1 MSTAVIGLGLIGGS
15 LLRALAAA
23 GHDVVGYDADP
34 ATREAAR
41 AAGFRV
47 AGTVG
52 EAVRGTELTALAVPL
67 TVLPEVIA
75 EMAGHDGLV
84 TDVTSVKGPV
94 RDLMKGFRFVGGHP
108 MAGKET
114 SGFAASEAGL
124 FDGCAWVLCLEPHD
138 TDLTDWLSLAAL
150 FTSMGARVVPV
161 TATEHDTAVA
171 QISHVPHLFAAVLAQ
186 QLLGNPLAGTLA
198 AGSFR
203 DGTRVAATRPELT
216 AAMCGGNWSAVQR
229 ELHLLIGELQ
239 QLEKDLLLRDPVSEL
254 ARYLEHASQARRA
267 WPPAPGSIRTV
278 TADVQALLALGRA
291 GGWVTSV
298 TGAEVVAMR
307 PGSDLFIS

>member
-47 AGTVG
+47 AGTVR
-52 EAVRGTELTALAVPL
+52 EAIRGTELTALAVPL

-94 RDLMKGFRFVGGHP
+94 RDLMTDFRFVGGHP
-108 MAGKET
+108 MAGRET
-114 SGFAASEAGL
+114 SGFAASKAGL
-124 FDGCAWVLCLEPHD
+124 FTGCAWVLCLEPHG
-138 TDLTDWLSLAAL
+138 TDLADWLSLAGL

-171 QISHVPHLFAAVLAQ
+171 QISHVPHLFAAALAT
-186 QLLGNPLAGTLA
+186 QLVANPLAGTLA

-216 AAMCGGNWSAVQR
+216 AAMCGGNGSAVRR
-229 ELHLLIGELQ
+229 ELHRLIGDLQ
-239 QLEKDLLLRDPVSEL
+239 RLEEHLAAADPTSALVP
-254 ARYLEHASQARRA
+254 YLSLASQARGA
-267 WPPAPGSIRTV
+267 WPPAPGTPEKV
-278 TADVQALLALGRA
+278 PADVGALLELGRA

-298 TGAEVVAMR
+298 NDTDLAGMR
-307 PGSDLFIS
+307 PETDLFLS

>member
-1 MSTAVIGLGLIGGS
+1 MIGLGLIGGS

-47 AGTVG
+47 AGTVP

-114 SGFAASEAGL
+114 SGFAASEAAL
-124 FDGCAWVLCLEPHD
+124 FAGCAWVLCLEPHG
-138 TDLTDWLSLAAL
+138 TDLADWLSLAGL

-171 QISHVPHLFAAVLAQ
+171 RISHVPHLFAAALAT
-186 QLLGNPLAGTLA
+186 QLVADPLAGTLA

-216 AAMCGGNWSAVQR
+216 AAMCGGNRSAVQR
-229 ELHLLIGELQ
+229 ELHRLIGDLQ
-239 QLEKDLLLRDPVSEL
+239 RLEEHLSAGDPTSALVP
-254 ARYLEHASQARRA
+254 YLSLASQARGA
-267 WPPAPGSIRTV
+267 WPPAPGTPEKV
-278 TADVQALLALGRA
+278 PADVEALLELGRA

-298 TGAEVVAMR
+298 NDTELVGMR
-307 PGSDLFIS
+307 PGSDLYLS